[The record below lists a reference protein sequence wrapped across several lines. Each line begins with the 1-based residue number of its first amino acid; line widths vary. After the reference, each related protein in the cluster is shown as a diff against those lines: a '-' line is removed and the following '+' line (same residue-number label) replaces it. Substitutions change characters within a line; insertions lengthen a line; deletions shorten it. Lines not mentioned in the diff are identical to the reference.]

1 MNLFGLLRLSVKVRT
16 LLLVAVPMVGL
27 AAVGV
32 ATYLGDKAMREGNQK
47 RAATSALSLASFDLI
62 SGAAEL
68 QSLGGQ
74 VFQQPSTEVEGK
86 FSEKVRALGAGAAS
100 GELSSSAALAPIVED
115 LKRLGEKFT
124 SLTALNQVFGR
135 TAKQGLQKD
144 FNDAGKDMDRATRSL
159 LLGAKGD
166 GAFRLL
172 EAVLVMRRIASDF
185 QLTRNHKL
193 IDAFADEKKAFIDAL
208 TDASATDE
216 HKSTLKL
223 LIDGYDAAFQRWTN
237 VQVKRAEAFD
247 TLQGT
252 IAGLQNEAAALNK
265 SAAATSNQASAEMAA
280 QIADAS
286 LWSAVVILATFL
298 FCGLFGILTALGISK
313 PLGRLVGNLRDIA
326 TGRADVAIKDLHR
339 EDELG
344 ELARAVKA
352 FQDAGIERVRL
363 TQEAAEAR
371 QRADAERTSAETSN
385 ADRARHQAH
394 VVHGLATGLERA
406 SSGDLVY
413 RLTEPFSPQYEKIR
427 GDFNLAMEKLQ
438 GAMKAIAVNT
448 QEISAGAGEIRAAA
462 DKLAARTEGQAA
474 SLEETAAALSEVTAT
489 VQRTAEDTGRAT
501 SIITTAK
508 SMAER
513 SGEVARNA
521 TTAMA
526 GIEASAKQIG
536 QIIGVIDEIAF
547 QTNLLALNAGVEA
560 ARAGSAGA
568 GFAVVAAE
576 VRALAQRS
584 AEAAKEIKALVSTS
598 ISQVGQGVG
607 LVGET
612 RAAQVSI
619 VAQIVEITKIVGAIA
634 HSAQEQASG
643 LRQVNVAVGDLDKA
657 TQQNA
662 AMVEESTA
670 ASHRLAGEAEELS
683 RLVARF
689 RLETDDRGR
698 RRAAA

>member
-1 MNLFGLLRLSVKVRT
+1 ML
-16 LLLVAVPMVGL
+16 GL
-27 AAVGV
+27 AAVGGT
-32 ATYLGDKAMREGNQK
+32 TYLGDKAMRDGDQK
-47 RAATSALSLASFDLI
+47 RAATAALSLASFDLI

-68 QSLGGQ
+68 QALGGQ
-74 VFQQPSTEVEGK
+74 VFQEPSTDVEGR
-86 FSEKVRALGAGAAS
+86 FSKKLRVLEASAAS
-100 GELSSSAALAPIVED
+100 SQASSASALAPIVAD
-115 LKRLGEKFT
+115 LKRIEEGLGGLK
-124 SLTALNQVFGR
+124 SLNETFGR
-135 TAKQGLQKD
+135 TPKKGLQKD

-159 LLGAKGD
+159 LIGAKGD

-172 EAVLVMRRIASDF
+172 EAVLVTRRIASDF

-193 IDAFADEKKAFIDAL
+193 IEAFADQKKAFLDAL
-208 TDASATDE
+208 ADANETDE

-223 LIDGYDAAFQRWTN
+223 LIEGYDAAFQRWAD
-237 VQVKRAEAFD
+237 VQVKRAEAFT
-247 TLQGT
+247 TLEAA
-252 IAGLQNEAAALNK
+252 IADLQNAAGALNQ
-265 SAAATSNQASAEMAA
+265 SAAVSSDQASAEMAA

-286 LWSAVVILATFL
+286 LWSAIVILATFAA
-298 FCGLFGILTALGISK
+298 CGLFGILTAQGISK

-326 TGRADVAIKDLHR
+326 TGRAEVAIKDLDR
-339 EDELG
+339 EDEIG

-352 FQDAGIERVRL
+352 FQDAGSERVRL

-371 QRADAERTSAETSN
+371 QRVDAERTSAEMSN
-385 ADRARHQAH
+385 AERARHQAH
-394 VVHGLATGLERA
+394 VVQGLATGLERA
-406 SSGDLVY
+406 SGGDLVF
-413 RLTEPFSPQYEKIR
+413 RLSEPFSPQYEKIR
-427 GDFNLAMEKLQ
+427 SDFNLAMEKLQ

-448 QEISAGAGEIRAAA
+448 QEIHSGAGEIRASA
-462 DKLAARTEGQAA
+462 DKLAARTERQAA

-508 SMAER
+508 GMAER
-513 SGEVARNA
+513 SGEVALSA

-526 GIEASAKQIG
+526 SIESSAKQIG

-576 VRALAQRS
+576 VRGLAQRS

-598 ISQVGQGVG
+598 IGQVSQGVG

-612 RAAQVSI
+612 RAAQAGI
-619 VAQIVEITKIVGAIA
+619 VAQIVEITKIVSAIA
-634 HSAQEQASG
+634 RSAQEQAAG
-643 LRQVNVAVGDLDKA
+643 LRQVNAAVGDLDKA

-670 ASHRLAGEAEELS
+670 ASHRLAGEAEELA

-689 RLETDDRGR
+689 KVETEDRTMARSRGQAG
-698 RRAAA
+698 RAA